1 MSVHTERYFKIINSN
16 VYSVRQTL
24 TKLDTNDFT
33 SRALGKIGAVALF
46 RTALAYTLGYEV
58 KEIQKEIHEEDRG

>member
-16 VYSVRQTL
+16 VYNV
-24 TKLDTNDFT
+24 NDFT